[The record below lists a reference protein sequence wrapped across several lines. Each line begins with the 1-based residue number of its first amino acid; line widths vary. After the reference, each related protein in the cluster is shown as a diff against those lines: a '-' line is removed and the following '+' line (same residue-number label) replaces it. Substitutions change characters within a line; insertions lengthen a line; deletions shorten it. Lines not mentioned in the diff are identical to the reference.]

1 MHVVVAPD
9 KFKGCLTAAEAADAL
24 AEGLRSAS
32 AGVTVTAVPVADGGD
47 GTVAAALS
55 AGYDAVL
62 VEVEGPSG
70 KPVDAP
76 YALRGGTAVV
86 ELAAACGLERLQD
99 GRLEPLRASTFGLG
113 QVIADAIGRGAIEV
127 IVGLGGSASTDGGA
141 GVLQALGARL
151 LDVSGDQIG
160 RGGAALRD
168 VARLDLT
175 ELRAQ
180 VSGIRVLAAV
190 DVDNPLLGPRG
201 AATVFGP
208 QKGAGPEDLEILESG
223 LTRWAQVVADSLG
236 VDRSG
241 EAGAGAA
248 GGTAFGL
255 LALLGAELR
264 PGIQLVLDLVQF
276 EAAVAG
282 AGLVIT
288 GEGSLDEQSL
298 AGKAPVGVAL
308 AAARAGVPTV
318 AVVGRSLLSEERARA
333 AGISAVYPLSD
344 LEPDPSRSMTNAREL
359 LRSIGAR
366 IAREWSG

>member
-1 MHVVVAPD
+1 
-9 KFKGCLTAAEAADAL
+9 
-24 AEGLRSAS
+24 
-32 AGVTVTAVPVADGGD
+32 
-47 GTVAAALS
+47 
-55 AGYDAVL
+55 
-62 VEVEGPSG
+62 
-70 KPVDAP
+70 
-76 YALRGGTAVV
+76 
-86 ELAAACGLERLQD
+86 
-99 GRLEPLRASTFGLG
+99 
-113 QVIADAIGRGAIEV
+113 
-127 IVGLGGSASTDGGA
+127 
-141 GVLQALGARL
+141 
-151 LDVSGDQIG
+151 
-160 RGGAALRD
+160 
-168 VARLDLT
+168 
-175 ELRAQ
+175 
-180 VSGIRVLAAV
+180 
-190 DVDNPLLGPRG
+190 
-201 AATVFGP
+201 
-208 QKGAGPEDLEILESG
+208 
-223 LTRWAQVVADSLG
+223 